1 MTEQQLNIF
10 DKPKVKLIKDC
21 TNMNLRLTKNSIQEV
36 FLEQTEH
43 YIIKLDDVFY
53 GIYKTD
59 TRTC

>member
-10 DKPKVKLIKDC
+10 DKPKVKLINNF
-21 TNMNLRLTKNSIQEV
+21 TNMNLRLTKNSIHEV
-36 FLEQTEH
+36 FMEQKEH
-43 YIIKLDDVFY
+43 YIILLDNVFY

>member
-1 MTEQQLNIF
+1 MIEQQLNIF

-36 FLEQTEH
+36 YLEQEAH
-43 YIIKLDDVFY
+43 YIILIDNVFY
-53 GIYKTD
+53 GIYKID